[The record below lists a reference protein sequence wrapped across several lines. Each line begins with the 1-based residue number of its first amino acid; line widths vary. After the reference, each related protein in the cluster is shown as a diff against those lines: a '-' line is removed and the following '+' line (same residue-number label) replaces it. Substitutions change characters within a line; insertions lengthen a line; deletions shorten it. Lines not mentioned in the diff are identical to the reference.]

1 LDVAFDEGSSQL
13 KTGDLLSRSG
23 SQLSDLLH
31 QRLGGRHF
39 FFSQDMPP
47 GHPGSKITSG
57 TKFFEPKSLPG
68 SGLVLGIE
76 PFCPPE
82 WNVFGCPQV
91 KVINLWPH
99 DAVKTTRLIG

>member
-47 GHPGSKITSG
+47 GHPGSKITGG